1 MNREDLERL
10 GRALHISIEIDRTG
24 WLREA
29 MEIRFILG
37 PGRTLHPT
45 ALRLAGAPDGIARVA
60 DTDPL
65 GLCKKYNTCIER
77 IRRLRERCTHAVAN
91 QKGPLDLSSPLLEAF
106 QVLQNFEDEL
116 VARQYRYMGSHIVNP
131 ETLDSE
137 ISYFENL
144 ATELASPIDQA
155 EDTLFRP
162 VSGPDAAS
170 A

>member
-1 MNREDLERL
+1 
-10 GRALHISIEIDRTG
+10 
-24 WLREA
+24 
-29 MEIRFILG
+29 
-37 PGRTLHPT
+37 
-45 ALRLAGAPDGIARVA
+45 
-60 DTDPL
+60 
-65 GLCKKYNTCIER
+65 
-77 IRRLRERCTHAVAN
+77 
-91 QKGPLDLSSPLLEAF
+91 
-106 QVLQNFEDEL
+106 
-116 VARQYRYMGSHIVNP
+116 MGSHIVNP